1 MLDLTSVATI
11 GRSSNPP
18 ILNLLRNDF
27 KTPLLLLLY
36 RVSHIEMALMNC
48 HFNMRYP
55 VGFIWLCVFVMF
67 DTYVMSEAKKNKQ
80 LVWGPMTL

>member
-1 MLDLTSVATI
+1 MLDLTSATI

-67 DTYVMSEAKKNKQ
+67 DTYVMSELRRTSNWSGA
-80 LVWGPMTL
+80 P